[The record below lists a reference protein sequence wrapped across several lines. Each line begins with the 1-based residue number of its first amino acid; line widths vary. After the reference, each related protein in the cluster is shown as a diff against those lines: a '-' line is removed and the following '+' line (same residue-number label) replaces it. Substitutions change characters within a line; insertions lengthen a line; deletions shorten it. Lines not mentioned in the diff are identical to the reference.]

1 MKKFQFKL
9 QKLLDIREAREK
21 EVKNEL
27 AALLNIQNAE
37 RMKQEEYRRK
47 MAEERAK
54 FTVKL
59 KSGKFSYAESMM
71 FERFVEFANKVIDA
85 AQDRI
90 DSMEG
95 EISRVRVKL
104 VEASREKKVVERL
117 KERQW
122 EEYQYEVNREIAKEN
137 DDANQKLYVR
147 KLLQSMQ

>member
-1 MKKFQFKL
+1 MKRYQFKL
-9 QKLLDIREAREK
+9 QKLLDIRETREK

-47 MAEERAK
+47 IAVEREK
-54 FTVKL
+54 FTFKL
-59 KSGKFSYAESMM
+59 KSGKFTYSESAM
-71 FERFVEFANKVIDA
+71 FERYVDFANKVIDA

-95 EISRVRVKL
+95 EISRVRLKL

-147 KLLQSMQ
+147 KMLQSMQ

>member
-1 MKKFQFKL
+1 RRK
-9 QKLLDIREAREK
+9 IAVEREK
-21 EVKNEL
+21 
-27 AALLNIQNAE
+27 
-37 RMKQEEYRRK
+37 
-47 MAEERAK
+47 
-54 FTVKL
+54 FTFKL
-59 KSGKFSYAESMM
+59 KSGKFTYSESAM
-71 FERFVEFANKVIDA
+71 FERYVDFANKVIDA

-95 EISRVRVKL
+95 EISRVRLKL

-147 KLLQSMQ
+147 KMLQSMQ

>member
-47 MAEERAK
+47 MAEEREK

-71 FERFVEFANKVIDA
+71 FERYVEFANKVIDA

-95 EISRVRVKL
+95 EIGRVRMKL

-147 KLLQSMQ
+147 KMLQSMQ

>member
-1 MKKFQFKL
+1 MKKYQFKL

-47 MAEERAK
+47 MDVERAK
-54 FTVKL
+54 FSGKL
-59 KSGKFSYAESMM
+59 KSGKFTYSESVM
-71 FERFVEFANKVIDA
+71 FERYIEFANKVIDA

-95 EISRVRVKL
+95 EISRVRMKL

-147 KLLQSMQ
+147 KMLQSMQ

>member
-95 EISRVRVKL
+95 EISRVRAKL

>member
-47 MAEERAK
+47 MAGEREK
-54 FTVKL
+54 FTAKL
-59 KSGKFSYAESMM
+59 KSGKFSYAESLM
-71 FERFVEFANKVIDA
+71 FERFIEFANMVIKA

-95 EISRVRVKL
+95 EISRVRMKL